1 MPEQLD
7 RRARFPTD
15 LDLSPYVRSCLRRLP
30 KTSGLDVLDIPSGFG
45 RHSLF
50 LAAQDNQVVAADID
64 QHRLDQS
71 LASWRTLMPRQGN
84 LRPVLVDAE
93 QSLPFSREAFDLVLV
108 VHYVSDKIIEA
119 VCPLIRAGGF
129 LVYETFSAH
138 GLNSRNLPIAGQT
151 ANRVSGFEV
160 LDLRERPVR
169 SAAGEVVTVK
179 MLARKLATAK
189 PPLRNAPQ
197 VS

>member
-7 RRARFPTD
+7 RRARFPTA

-30 KTSGLDVLDIPSGFG
+30 KLSELDILDVPSGFG

-50 LAAQDNQVVAADID
+50 LAAQGNRVVAADID

-71 LASWRTLMPRQGN
+71 MASWQATMPCRGTLK
-84 LRPVLVDAE
+84 PVLVDAE

-108 VHYVSDKIIEA
+108 VHYVSDRIIEA

-129 LVYETFSAH
+129 LVYETFGAH
-138 GLNSRNLPIAGQT
+138 GLNKGTLPTAGQT
-151 ANRVSGFEV
+151 TGRVPGFEV

-169 SAAGEVVTVK
+169 TAAGEIVTVK
-179 MLARKLATAK
+179 MLARKMAL
-189 PPLRNAPQ
+189 
-197 VS
+197 

>member
-15 LDLSPYVRSCLRRLP
+15 LDLSPYVRGCLRRLP
-30 KTSGLDVLDIPSGFG
+30 NVSELDVLDIPSGFG

-50 LAAQDNQVVAADID
+50 LAAQGNRVVAADID

-71 LASWRTLMPRQGN
+71 MASWRALARRHGN
-84 LRPVLVDAE
+84 LRSVLVDAE

-108 VHYVSDKIIEA
+108 VHYVSDRIIEA

-129 LVYETFSAH
+129 LIYETFGAH
-138 GLNSRNLPIAGQT
+138 GLNRGTLPTAGQT
-151 ANRVSGFEV
+151 ASRVSGFEV

-169 SAAGEVVTVK
+169 TAAGEIVTVK
-179 MLARKLATAK
+179 MLARKMGSLI
-189 PPLRNAPQ
+189 
-197 VS
+197 

>member
-30 KTSGLDVLDIPSGFG
+30 KTYGLDVLDVPSGFG

-50 LAAQDNQVVAADID
+50 LAAQGNRVVAADID

-71 LASWRTLMPRQGN
+71 MASWRTLMPTQGN
-84 LRPVLVDAE
+84 FQPVLVDAE
-93 QSLPFSREAFDLVLV
+93 QSLPFSRDAFDLVLV

-119 VCPLIRAGGF
+119 VCPLICAGGF
-129 LVYETFSAH
+129 LIYETFGAH
-138 GLNSRNLPIAGQT
+138 GLNWRNLPIAGQT
-151 ANRVSGFEV
+151 AKRVSEFEV
-160 LDLRERPVR
+160 LDLREKPVR
-169 SAAGEVVTVK
+169 TAAEDVVTVK
-179 MLARKLATAK
+179 MLARKLRAA
-189 PPLRNAPQ
+189 
-197 VS
+197 